1 MNNIHEREIRMK
13 RIISAL
19 KNNRLWQRLIIAI
32 FWAVQPLGIISSI
45 CLLINRKSVMLFAIE
60 FQTYLSVLFLFAVI
74 FAILYCGIFSNSD
87 IILFMTL
94 IFIGIINFLTIFI
107 SRKLWKQIF

>member
-1 MNNIHEREIRMK
+1 MK
-13 RIISAL
+13 RMISTL
-19 KNNRLWQRLIIAI
+19 TNNKLWQRLIIAT

-45 CLLINRKSVMLFAIE
+45 CLLINKKSIMLFAIE
-60 FQTYLSVLFLFAVI
+60 FQTYLSILFLFVVI
-74 FAILYCGIFSNSD
+74 FGILYSEIYSNND
-87 IILFMTL
+87 IILSITL

>member
-1 MNNIHEREIRMK
+1 MNTIYERNIRMK
-13 RIISAL
+13 KIINAL
-19 KNNRLWQRLIIAI
+19 VNNRLWQRLIIAI

-45 CLLINRKSVMLFAIE
+45 CLLINKKSVMLFAIE
-60 FQTYLSVLFLFAVI
+60 FQTYLSVLFLFTVI
-74 FAILYCGIFSNSD
+74 FEILYCGIFSNSD
-87 IILFMTL
+87 IIVSFIL

>member
-1 MNNIHEREIRMK
+1 MNTIYKSNIKMK

-19 KNNRLWQRLIIAI
+19 KNNRLWQRLMIAI

-45 CLLINRKSVMLFAIE
+45 CLLINKKSVMLFAIE

-87 IILFMTL
+87 IILSITL
-94 IFIGIINFLTIFI
+94 IIIGIINFLTIFI
-107 SRKLWKQIF
+107 SRKLWKQLF

>member
-60 FQTYLSVLFLFAVI
+60 FQTYLSVLFLFAVL

-107 SRKLWKQIF
+107 SRKLWKQLF